1 MLKVG
6 PRKPVL
12 QHMTQCKNARRR
24 VDYRLD
30 YGFVN
35 FLGIFA
41 RVTWDIREFVVG
53 NEV

>member
-12 QHMTQCKNARRR
+12 KHMMQCKNARRR

-35 FLGIFA
+35 FVGIFP
-41 RVTWDIREFVVG
+41 RVMWDIQEVIVG
-53 NEV
+53 NEA